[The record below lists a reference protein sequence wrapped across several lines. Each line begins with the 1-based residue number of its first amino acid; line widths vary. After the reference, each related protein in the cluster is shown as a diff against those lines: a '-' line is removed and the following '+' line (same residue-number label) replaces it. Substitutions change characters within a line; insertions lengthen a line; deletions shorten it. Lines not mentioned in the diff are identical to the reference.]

1 MIKNMSQYRN
11 KTTKIWEGLFL
22 NFSLVKT
29 SCSKPVKESR
39 LKRKKHSI
47 QIFRNKLVN
56 WRKMDQKVFNW
67 MLNLISMFKIAE
79 AFTTSLNL
87 LVILKNLVVNINICN
102 SHSVYP
108 CSGGAEV
115 KQKSKNYDSR
125 KMSISEV
132 S

>member
-1 MIKNMSQYRN
+1 
-11 KTTKIWEGLFL
+11 
-22 NFSLVKT
+22 
-29 SCSKPVKESR
+29 
-39 LKRKKHSI
+39 
-47 QIFRNKLVN
+47 
-56 WRKMDQKVFNW
+56 
-67 MLNLISMFKIAE
+67 MFKIAE

-115 KQKSKNYDSR
+115 KQKSKNYDSM